1 LTPLQLLRELAR
13 PATDAGLLLALVVFS
28 FLLVVANAAGLLGL
42 WLAVIVIPA
51 VYKYLLLVLYARAQG
66 RPTPVPGI
74 EQFNLADSLWS
85 LAPLVLQCASLV
97 GTWWLEKQGAA
108 LAALAL
114 GLGVLAVLPAS
125 LAILAI
131 THSPAASLNPAAW
144 WRMARAC
151 GPFYAVVPV
160 AFVAAGAVLSTFG
173 LRVLGAILP
182 EAFALSILTNYPL
195 FLLFTLTGAV
205 LHARGV
211 AFDVEIAAPTEGRAD
226 PAAALA
232 RTREDTLT
240 HAYGFA
246 SRGNVSGALKHLEQ
260 AVAEDPDP
268 ASAWRFYCDQMHAW
282 PSRDPA
288 LQLARSWLA
297 WLLAQGR
304 EIEAL
309 KLLTRCLGENPAFRP
324 WPADQPATLELV
336 RRFQRDDLQQLLR
349 GTSGADVS

>member
-1 LTPLQLLRELAR
+1 MTPLELLRELAR
-13 PATDAGLLLALVVFS
+13 PVTDAGLLLALVAFS
-28 FLLVVANAAGLLGL
+28 FLLFVANAAGLLGL

-51 VYKYLLLVLYARAQG
+51 TYKYLLLVLYARAQG
-66 RPTPVPGI
+66 RPTPVPAI
-74 EQFNLADSLWS
+74 EQFNFVDSLWS
-85 LAPLVLQCASLV
+85 LAPLVLQCVSLV
-97 GTWWLEKQGAA
+97 GAWWLKTQGAE
-108 LAALAL
+108 LAARAL

-125 LAILAI
+125 LAILAV
-131 THSPAASLNPAAW
+131 THSPLAALNPLAW

-151 GPFYAVVPV
+151 GPLYAVIPIAFLAV
-160 AFVAAGAVLSTFG
+160 AEVLST
-173 LRVLGAILP
+173 LGMRLLGPLLP
-182 EAFALSILTNYPL
+182 DALAWSILTNYPL
-195 FLLFTLTGAV
+195 FLVFTLTGAV

-211 AFDVEIAAPTEGRAD
+211 AFDVDIAAPTEGKTD
-226 PAAALA
+226 PVAVLA
-232 RTREDTLT
+232 RTRENVLT

-268 ASAWRFYCDQMHAW
+268 AGAWRFYCEKMLTW

-304 EIEAL
+304 EVEAL

-336 RRFQRDDLQQLLR
+336 RRFNRDDLLEPLR
-349 GTSGADVS
+349 GATETKTS